1 VSRGLRILSFG
12 ARLALAI
19 LLLLLALWTFGGIFY
34 LRGYPWGGWP
44 PVAWAGA
51 TLGVVVLSRRAAA
64 VWIAV
69 SFVAV
74 LIWLLSTE
82 PSNDRVWREE
92 LAVAPTAEIDGDRV
106 TVHNV
111 RNFDFHTEDTFTPR
125 YEDRSYDL
133 AQLDSVDVAFSYWDG
148 NTRIAHTMFSFGFA
162 GRDYL
167 TLSVE
172 VRREKGEGWGGLP
185 GLYRQ
190 FEVIYVLGD
199 ERDLIRQRTNA
210 RGEDLYLYPLRTQP
224 EGRRALFL
232 ETLRIVNELAVHP
245 DWYNSLERNCFT
257 SLLSLVRAARPGPV
271 PIPTLDL
278 ILNGS
283 VPAVLYQL
291 GRIDTE
297 LPFAEAQ
304 QAFYMTA
311 PAKEWNDAPDFSQRM
326 RAHRLAAS
334 AR

>member
-1 VSRGLRILSFG
+1 
-12 ARLALAI
+12 
-19 LLLLLALWTFGGIFY
+19 
-34 LRGYPWGGWP
+34 
-44 PVAWAGA
+44 
-51 TLGVVVLSRRAAA
+51 
-64 VWIAV
+64 
-69 SFVAV
+69 
-74 LIWLLSTE
+74 
-82 PSNDRVWREE
+82 
-92 LAVAPTAEIDGDRV
+92 
-106 TVHNV
+106 
-111 RNFDFHTEDTFTPR
+111 
-125 YEDRSYDL
+125 
-133 AQLDSVDVAFSYWDG
+133 
-148 NTRIAHTMFSFGFA
+148 
-162 GRDYL
+162 
-167 TLSVE
+167 
-172 VRREKGEGWGGLP
+172 
-185 GLYRQ
+185 
-190 FEVIYVLGD
+190 VLGD

-210 RGEDLYLYPLRTQP
+210 RGEDLYSTRCARSPKP
-224 EGRRALFL
+224 DALFL

-311 PAKEWNDAPDFSQRM
+311 PAKAWNDAPDFSQRM

-334 AR
+334 TR